1 MPAASSRTTAVSA
14 VVTAALAAGLLTGAA
29 TTSAS
34 ASPAPAPSTPI
45 SSDGPVRIH
54 DIQGATRISPLAGQ
68 QVSDVP
74 GIVTGVR
81 SYGSKGFWFQDP
93 NPDADPATSEG
104 VFVYTGSAPTVAVGD
119 AVTVSGTVAEFV
131 PGGASSGNQSLTQIT
146 KPTVTVVSSGNAVP
160 APVTV
165 SERTVPS
172 RYTPT
177 GDAAASGSI
186 NALPLAPSR
195 YALDYYESLE
205 GMNIRIGTSRVVGA
219 TDPYAELWVTV
230 KPHENAALRGGTV
243 YGSYTAQ
250 NTGRLQIQSLVPL
263 DEQPFPTVDVGDVLS
278 GTTEGPLD
286 FNQYGGYTLTA
297 RTLGTVSRKGL
308 ARETTRKQRDGELA
322 VATYNVE
329 NLDPTDPQEKF
340 DALAAAVVDHLASPD
355 IVALEEIQDD
365 NGATDDG
372 TVGAGQTVQKF
383 IAAIVAAGG
392 PAYEWRS
399 IDPEDKK
406 DGGEP
411 GGNIRQVF
419 LFNPARVSFTDRAG
433 GDATTPTD
441 VVRKAGRAA
450 LTLSPG
456 RIDPANAAW
465 QASRKPLAGEF
476 SFRGR
481 TVFVVAN
488 HFASKGG
495 DESIVSQHQPPARSS
510 EVQRHAQATAVN
522 TFVKKLLSVQKDAD
536 VLVVGDIN
544 DFEFSGTTEALT
556 AGGVLYPAVKSLPR
570 AERYSYVYQGNT
582 QVLDQILT
590 SPSIHGF
597 QYDSVHINAEFAAQD
612 SDHDPQ
618 VLRFRP

>member
-14 VVTAALAAGLLTGAA
+14 VVAAALAAGLLTGAA

-34 ASPAPAPSTPI
+34 ASPAPSPS
-45 SSDGPVRIH
+45 SSADDRVRIH
-54 DIQGATRISPLAGQ
+54 DIQGTTRISPLDGR
-68 QVSDVP
+68 QVSGVT

-81 SYGSKGFWFQDP
+81 TYGSKGFWFQDP
-93 NPDADPATSEG
+93 EPDADPATSEG
-104 VFVYTGSAPTVAVGD
+104 IFVFTSSAPTVAVGD
-119 AVTVSGTVAEFV
+119 AVTVSGTVTEYV
-131 PGGASSGNQSLTQIT
+131 PGGAASGNQSLTQISR
-146 KPTVTVVSSGNAVP
+146 PTVAVLSSGNALP
-160 APVTV
+160 APVTI
-165 SERTVPS
+165 SERSVPS
-172 RYTPT
+172 RYAPA
-177 GDAAASGSI
+177 GDPAAGGSI
-186 NALPLAPSR
+186 NALPLEPSR
-195 YALDYYESLE
+195 YALDHYESLE
-205 GMNIRIGTSRVVGA
+205 GMNVRIGTSRVVGA
-219 TDPYAELWVTV
+219 TDPHAELWVTV
-230 KPHENAALRGGTV
+230 KPHENASRRGGTV

-263 DEQPFPTVDVGDVLS
+263 AQQPFPTADVGDVLS

-286 FNQYGGYTLTA
+286 FNQYGGYTLAA
-297 RTLGTVSRKGL
+297 RTLGTVSGKGL
-308 ARETTRKQRDGELA
+308 RRETTRKQRSGELA

-329 NLDPTDPQEKF
+329 NLDPTDPQQKF
-340 DALAAAVVDHLASPD
+340 DALAAAVVDNLASPD

-365 NGATDDG
+365 NGAKDDG
-372 TVGAGQTVQKF
+372 TVSADRTVKMF
-383 IAAIVAAGG
+383 TDAIVAAGG
-392 PAYEWRS
+392 PAYQWRS

-433 GDATTPTD
+433 GDATTATD
-441 VVRKAGRAA
+441 VVRQQGRAA
-450 LTLSPG
+450 LTHSPG

-465 QASRKPLAGEF
+465 TNSRKPLVGEF
-476 SFRGR
+476 AFRGR

-495 DESIVSQHQPPARSS
+495 DESIVSQHQPPTRSS
-510 EVQRHAQATAVN
+510 EVQRHAQGAAVN
-522 TFVKKLLSVQKDAD
+522 TFVKKLLGVQKNAD
-536 VLVVGDIN
+536 VLVLGDIN

-556 AGGVLYPAVKSLPR
+556 AGGVLHPAVKSLPR

-590 SPSIHGF
+590 SPSIDDF
-597 QYDSVHINAEFAAQD
+597 EYDSVHINAEFAAQN